1 MYINIPHDKTLCLN
15 MMGMK
20 VVLVAILVTLTLEL
34 ASSSS
39 KLMLTMAIVHGEQY
53 GEKKTCD
60 SYRKCTL

>member
-1 MYINIPHDKTLCLN
+1 
-15 MMGMK
+15 MK